1 MGLRRKSR
9 EMALQ
14 FLFSHDFT
22 GASDDTDALSLE
34 MERFCD
40 CFDTGKKAL
49 PYARELIQG
58 ICANREMIDREL
70 AGRSHNW
77 RLERMSHVDRNILR
91 IAVFEMKLCQ
101 DVPTKVA
108 INEALEIAKL
118 YSIPDSVAFIN
129 GILDAVQG
137 GETIPA
143 SAEELSAGHNFQPG
157 PEQPAS
163 ASDPGSGE
171 DERRQGPEG
180 DINPSP
186 KDRQQ

>member
-22 GASDDTDALSLE
+22 GAANDSQSVAREL
-34 MERFCD
+34 ERFCG
-40 CFDTGKKAL
+40 CFETGKKAF
-49 PYARELIQG
+49 PYAQELIHG
-58 ICANREMIDREL
+58 ICAHREEIDREV

-91 IAVFEMKLCQ
+91 IAVFEMKHRQ
-101 DVPTKVA
+101 DVPAKVA

-137 GETIPA
+137 ETEDPA
-143 SAEELSAGHNFQPG
+143 P
-157 PEQPAS
+157 
-163 ASDPGSGE
+163 
-171 DERRQGPEG
+171 
-180 DINPSP
+180 
-186 KDRQQ
+186 